1 MRRRTILKIAAAA
14 PLYAL
19 ARAAYTQASKSS
31 IPLEVDFVPSSPKV
45 VDAMLEA
52 AKIKR
57 SDVVYD
63 LGCGD
68 GRIVIAAAKRYGA
81 RGVGIDIDPERI
93 KDANAAAK
101 AAGVTKRVEFR
112 LGDLFEADFHDAT
125 VIMLFLKWNYNRKLK
140 VRLFEQL
147 KPGTPVISH
156 EHDMGDDW
164 KPEQKIMVENSPVY
178 VYRIPARKKLS

>member
-1 MRRRTILKIAAAA
+1 
-14 PLYAL
+14 
-19 ARAAYTQASKSS
+19 
-31 IPLEVDFVPSSPKV
+31 VDFVPSSPKV